1 MMIKVTYRSALLK
14 EFIKALMLIIFCT
27 TLWFQV
33 FGDFINGFF
42 RGLAIVVAVLC
53 ILGLI
58 EVLRYIRKLESTI
71 REVYGE
77 LWYSD

>member
-1 MMIKVTYRSALLK
+1 MIKVTYQSALLK
-14 EFIKALMLIIFCT
+14 EFLKALVLIIFCT

-42 RGLAIVVAVLC
+42 RGMAIAIALFCIWGLVAVL
-53 ILGLI
+53 L
-58 EVLRYIRKLESTI
+58 YIKKLEKTI
-71 REVYGE
+71 IEAYGE